1 MWIACAVLAFL
12 AGQAYLLRS
21 LIKLDNILEQPVG
34 SPPEFSG
41 FPFVEMD
48 ADLWYDEQQKEGAA
62 LEKTKEHIL
71 ACLSSAPSNPRII
84 RTAATMARAFDCTL
98 TALYVRTP
106 DSEAMPDADK
116 ERLRANIRLA
126 ESLGATIETVFGD
139 DVSYQIAEYAR
150 LSGVTKIVIGR
161 TAVTRKHLWSKPT
174 LTEKLS
180 AIAPNLDIHIIPDA
194 NTNPAYRP
202 QKVRHQLEPKLLLR
216 DWGVSLCILILA
228 TVVSYA
234 FSQVG
239 FSEANIIAIYLLGVL
254 LTSMATSSRSSYV
267 LSAIGSVLVFNFF
280 FTSPQFSL
288 QVYVHGAPLTFLVMI
303 VAALIVGSLTDRLK
317 SQVKQS
323 AQAAYRTN
331 LMLETNQ
338 MLQKT
343 TSDDDIFRA
352 AQTQLRK
359 LLGRELTVTPG
370 TSRESPADAIRYPI
384 RVGDRVYGEA
394 TIEGAEPPAAFEN
407 SLLLSILGEC
417 ALVLESRRN
426 KREKEEAALQARN
439 ESIRANLLRSV
450 SHDLRTPLTTI
461 SGNAAILMENEQT
474 LTDAERHR
482 MYSDI
487 YDDSEWLNNLVENML
502 AVTRIVEG
510 RMELKLQPQ
519 LVEELVSEA
528 LLHLSPEKRDHTITV
543 SHQDDL
549 ILAMC
554 DARMVMQVIINL
566 VNNAIKYTPAGSC
579 IAIHTK
585 QESGS
590 VVISVADNG
599 PGIPDEEKEQVFQMF
614 YTGSHPVAD
623 SRRSLGLGLSLCK
636 SIVLSHGGE
645 ITVSD
650 NRPNGSI
657 FTFTLPSGE
666 VTLHE

>member
-106 DSEAMPDADK
+106 DAEAMSDADK

-174 LTEKLS
+174 LTEKLA

-194 NTNPAYRP
+194 STSAYRP
-202 QKVRHQLEPKLLLR
+202 QKAKRRQEPRLLLR
-216 DWGVSLCILILA
+216 DWAVSVAILILA
-228 TVVSYA
+228 TVVAFA
-234 FSQVG
+234 FSRVG

-254 LTSMATSSRSSYV
+254 LTSMATSTRSSYV

-303 VAALIVGSLTDRLK
+303 VAALIVGTLTDRLK

-331 LMLETNQ
+331 LLLETNQ

-343 TSDDDIFRA
+343 ASDDDIFRA

-439 ESIRANLLRSV
+439 ENIRANLLRSV

-510 RMELKLQPQ
+510 
-519 LVEELVSEA
+519 LVSEA
-528 LLHLSPEKRDHTITV
+528 LLHISPEKREHTITV
-543 SHQDDL
+543 RHEDDL
-549 ILAMC
+549 LLAMC

-566 VNNAIKYTPAGSC
+566 VNNAIKYTPAGSS

-585 QESGS
+585 QEAGT

-645 ITVSD
+645 IAVSD